1 MVSLC
6 KIASVEL
13 VTRVTNQGQ
22 PNERKYE
29 NYVFTFV
36 TGEKCNIRGSKILLA
51 SSPKSEF
58 ESVFK
63 NFDFNYSGNV
73 TVVHEPQYYQ
83 NVRLRYDKLN
93 AIIVSN

>member
-13 VTRVTNQGQ
+13 VTRVVNQGQ

-29 NYVFTFV
+29 NYVFTFI
-36 TGEKCNIRGSKILLA
+36 TGEKLNIRGTKIFIA
-51 SSPKSEF
+51 SSPKEEF
-58 ESVFK
+58 VSVHK
-63 NFDFNYSGNV
+63 NFDFNYNGNI

-93 AIIVSN
+93 AIIIS